1 MSVVLC
7 GHNSAVT
14 CASKCRLLKGE
25 PDDML
30 LGDTQDF
37 IRKFEYGVIGT
48 EHLHTMFAD
57 ANTSRGGSA
66 ESRLTYSNQI
76 K

>member
-1 MSVVLC
+1 
-7 GHNSAVT
+7 
-14 CASKCRLLKGE
+14 
-25 PDDML
+25 ML